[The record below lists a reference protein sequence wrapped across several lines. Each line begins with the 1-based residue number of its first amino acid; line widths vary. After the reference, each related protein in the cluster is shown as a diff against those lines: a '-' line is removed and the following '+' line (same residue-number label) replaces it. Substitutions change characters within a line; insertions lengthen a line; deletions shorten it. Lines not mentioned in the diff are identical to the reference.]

1 MKLATLSGVLDEKFE
16 VSRIKEDWSFAF
28 DNLVPNQRMTDS
40 FKRSSVGLFMAP
52 GEEVSKIYT
61 ACFPGRFVLSEIEK
75 RGTKDVLLVT
85 KHPFDWD
92 GKKGFLPFQDD
103 EIELIQRLR
112 INIYSLHTP
121 LDKCRNE
128 SGLFSTAYAFA
139 KAIGLKP
146 EGEFASEGKANPM
159 MHTGV
164 YGRVIDQDISI
175 LSRSISARIRHDV
188 KVFNHSPNPVRKVGI
203 VTGGG
208 SQRELVVEAKG
219 LGIDTYITGVTQP
232 NSWPPS
238 VEQTAEFFATAKKFN
253 INVIGASHYLTEKFV
268 LELSMPYFSRLGVPA
283 EFIEDLEAWNRLD

>member
-1 MKLATLSGVLDEKFE
+1 MKLATISSVLDGKFE
-16 VSRIKEDWSFAF
+16 VSSIKEDWSWAF
-28 DNLVPNQRMTDS
+28 DSLVPKQRMTES
-40 FKRSSVGLFMAP
+40 FQKRSVGLFMAP
-52 GEEVSKIYT
+52 GDEVTKIYT
-61 ACFPGRFVLSEIEK
+61 SCFPGRFVLSEIEK

-92 GKKGFLPFQDD
+92 GKRGFIPFQED
-103 EIELIQRLR
+103 EIELIKRLR

-146 EGEFASEGKANPM
+146 DGEFASEGKANPM
-159 MHTGV
+159 MRIGV

-188 KVFNHSPNPVRKVGI
+188 KAWSHSPGPVRKVGI

-208 SQRELVVEAKG
+208 DERKLIAEAKG

-232 NSWPPS
+232 NAWPPS
-238 VEQTAEFFATAKKFN
+238 VERSAEFFATAKKFSIN
-253 INVIGASHYLTEKFV
+253 IIGASHYLTEKFA